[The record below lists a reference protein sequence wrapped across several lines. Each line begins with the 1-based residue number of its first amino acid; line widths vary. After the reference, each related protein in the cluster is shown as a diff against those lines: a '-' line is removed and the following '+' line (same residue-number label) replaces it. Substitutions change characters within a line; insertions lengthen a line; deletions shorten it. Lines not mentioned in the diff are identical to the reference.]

1 MVKVLER
8 ERDREFKVHSRI
20 ERELESAVKLL
31 KLKKERERG
40 STIYQCKQIVSRIYN
55 ICTVRE
61 ERQYSQTKCLLH
73 CSPDFRSFVV
83 ALFQPYTPGSNVPL
97 HCG

>member
-20 ERELESAVKLL
+20 ERELEKCG
-31 KLKKERERG
+31 KIIKIKKRERG

-55 ICTVRE
+55 IHMYKKRGKTV
-61 ERQYSQTKCLLH
+61 
-73 CSPDFRSFVV
+73 
-83 ALFQPYTPGSNVPL
+83 
-97 HCG
+97 

>member
-31 KLKKERERG
+31 KLRKERER
-40 STIYQCKQIVSRIYN
+40 
-55 ICTVRE
+55 
-61 ERQYSQTKCLLH
+61 ERFNDLS
-73 CSPDFRSFVV
+73 V
-83 ALFQPYTPGSNVPL
+83 
-97 HCG
+97 